1 MRVKID
7 EEEAAEESKSIY
19 MYVYSERGGRTAI
32 KRAASASHTNTQ
44 QNCWLKK
51 KKRNKKWDPARR
63 RYANII
69 ICIFRRSVQQ
79 LLLLYFSDGGQA
91 TKTKTKNIYKR
102 EWCPH
107 NRNVNLSAEQRSQ
120 QIQPSHPS
128 LATSEEPTQRKK
140 VSQTLGSA
148 EI

>member
-51 KKRNKKWDPARR
+51 KKEEQKMRPGKA
-63 RYANII
+63 A
-69 ICIFRRSVQQ
+69 IC
-79 LLLLYFSDGGQA
+79 
-91 TKTKTKNIYKR
+91 K
-102 EWCPH
+102 H
-107 NRNVNLSAEQRSQ
+107 NNLHISPQCSA
-120 QIQPSHPS
+120 IVAVVF
-128 LATSEEPTQRKK
+128 L
-140 VSQTLGSA
+140 
-148 EI
+148 